1 MLKLMYNTEFSEARL
16 EGVGFGSANFEELFY
31 EDKKFLEMMDENSK
45 KVGKHYQLPLP
56 LKNQK
61 FPNNRYLAEKT
72 VIPER
77 KIHQE
82 PKFFMGYIGFMDDL
96 MKKGYAKR

>member
-56 LKNQK
+56 LKNHK

-72 VIPER
+72 VI
-77 KIHQE
+77 
-82 PKFFMGYIGFMDDL
+82 L
-96 MKKGYAKR
+96 KGRFIKNQNFSWVI